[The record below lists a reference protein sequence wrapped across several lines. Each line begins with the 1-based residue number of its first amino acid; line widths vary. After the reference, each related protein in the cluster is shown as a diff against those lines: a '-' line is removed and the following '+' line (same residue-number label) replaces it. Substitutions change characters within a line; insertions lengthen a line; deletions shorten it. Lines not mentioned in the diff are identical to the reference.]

1 MNNKHQRKLITVV
14 INDPFLIDQ
23 IDFIVNDLGST
34 RQEVISGVITM
45 GLSAVLECAGN
56 GNLTP
61 EKKRTNLQLIKK

>member
-1 MNNKHQRKLITVV
+1 MNEDKRKLITVE

-23 IDFIVNDLGST
+23 IDFIVNDLGAT

-45 GLSAVLECAGN
+45 GLSTILDCTGN

-61 EKKRTNLQLIKK
+61 EKERANLHLVKK